1 MLKELI
7 NRFYKTPD
15 IGYVWGPNTGQM
27 FFYFTQGVAAAE
39 VEIDTLT
46 GDWTCRRVDLK
57 MDVGRSINPAIG
69 KKLEFPNGHGLHA
82 NSSQTTGKSKAPSSK
97 AWASSQ

>member
-1 MLKELI
+1 MLL
-7 NRFYKTPD
+7 RFSFYKTPD

-39 VEIDTLT
+39 VEIDTLN
-46 GDWTCRRVDLK
+46 GDWTCRRADIK

-69 KKLEFPNGHGLHA
+69 EIDSWCPAYRDHA
-82 NSSQTTGKSKAPSSK
+82 DQSQY
-97 AWASSQ
+97 